1 MRRQHRVGVV
11 LAAGAFLALAPV
23 LTQPAFG
30 QAARQANADDNRPI
44 PRLPDGTVSFEAPP
58 GEKGVWNRQDYRPFI
73 PTNLEETALRDR
85 GSKDDD
91 GPPGLKPKVSEV
103 PFQPWAKSLFL
114 YRQTHEI

>member
-11 LAAGAFLALAPV
+11 LAAGAFLVFAPT
-23 LTQPAFG
+23 LTQSAFG

-73 PTNLEETALRDR
+73 PTNVDETALRDR
-85 GSKDDD
+85 GSKDAD
-91 GPPGLKPKVSEV
+91 GPPGLKPKVS
-103 PFQPWAKSLFL
+103 
-114 YRQTHEI
+114 